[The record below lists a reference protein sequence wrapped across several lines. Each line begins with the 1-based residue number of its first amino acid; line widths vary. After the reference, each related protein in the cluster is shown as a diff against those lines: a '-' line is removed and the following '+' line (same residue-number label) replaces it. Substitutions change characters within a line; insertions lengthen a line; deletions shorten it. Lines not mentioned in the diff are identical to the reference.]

1 MRSGKREKV
10 LRARFS
16 ARASEGIS
24 LPPKYLPPRE
34 ASPKSLK
41 IRRTPKRETRY
52 CSACSRYTAR
62 APLRERRGAEYRA
75 LRRDESAKIRYRRA
89 TYSAAMIPARQRRF
103 AVKNPFIFNFTSV
116 FLFGSVLRKPSVCRI
131 ISPRAGNCQLVFR
144 TERKMFK
151 RRKSRARRK
160 ERKYFRAVRKTSD
173 R

>member
-1 MRSGKREKV
+1 MRSGEREKV

-24 LPPKYLPPRE
+24 LPPKCLPPRE

-52 CSACSRYTAR
+52 CSACSRYTAQ

-75 LRRDESAKIRYRRA
+75 LRRGGSAKIRYRRLPR
-89 TYSAAMIPARQRRF
+89 TNRYNAAMIPARQRRF

-131 ISPRAGNCQLVFR
+131 ISPRAGNCQLFLYKINAIFAAFYKYG
-144 TERKMFK
+144 KM
-151 RRKSRARRK
+151 
-160 ERKYFRAVRKTSD
+160 
-173 R
+173 